1 MFVHNE
7 PETIRIRRCR
17 STLQNIGT
25 GILFFSAWSTVKAFL
40 LLTLAL
46 PYSLFEAYKVDLDKA
61 FAENPFLQELLSS
74 LVPLVTILFLLM
86 GILLRFYVGMC
97 ARAEADGK
105 RCKSIYIVI
114 AFLMAVLGLFAMG
127 MSIKNVI
134 DDVYSNLQNLSLTGM
149 IIEATSVI
157 LLLDLVVNAIRIRR
171 LTCRTGR

>member
-1 MFVHNE
+1 MLVHNE
-7 PETIRIRRCR
+7 PETIQVRRCR
-17 STLQNIGT
+17 STLQDIGT

-46 PYSLFEAYKVDLDKA
+46 PSSLFGTYKVDLNEA
-61 FAENPFLQELLSS
+61 IAENPFLQKLLSS
-74 LVPLVTILFLLM
+74 LVPLVTILLLLM
-86 GILLRFYVGMC
+86 GIFLRFYVGMC

-157 LLLDLVVNAIRIRR
+157 LLLDLVVNAILIRR